1 MIAGPTITLVNC
13 DIRRETREDEKGG
26 SIIEFV
32 YTQYRFVSGEYE
44 GIRAGILPDGVQW
57 DAELRRIERSARLD
71 EADVCIAEAEDYIA
85 TGASGGAYLQ
95 ALREY
100 KMAVRATA
108 EQFKYP
114 ASVEYP
120 NLPENPF

>member
-13 DIRRETREDEKGG
+13 NIRQESRENEERAGTT
-26 SIIEFV
+26 EFV
-32 YTQYRFVSGEYE
+32 YTQYRFESGEYE
-44 GIRAGILPDGVQW
+44 CIRAGILPDGAQW

-71 EADVCIAEAEDYIA
+71 EADVCIAEAEDHVA

-100 KMAVRATA
+100 KMAVRTTVNQV
-108 EQFKYP
+108 EFP
-114 ASVEYP
+114 AAVEYP
-120 NLPENPF
+120 KLPENPF